1 MIKIKRKDTAKT
13 SQAAIDLQK
22 ARQSGNTY
30 NTENVNQALREIF
43 HGKCYICEY
52 KRASSYQ
59 IEHLI
64 PHRENAKLKYDWN
77 NLFLVC
83 AHCNNVKLAKY
94 NPILDCTKEPVEKL
108 IAFRKKGYFGAKEEL
123 EFMPVG
129 MGNEAVKNTVSLL
142 KDVYYGTTDQKKFE
156 ARIIRRALRKNI
168 AEFKEYVREYQ
179 EAESADEKEDIADL
193 LKRELRDSSEFTAFK
208 RWLIWDNKMY
218 IELEKYIPEE

>member
-64 PHRENAKLKYDWN
+64 PHRENVKLKYDWN

-94 NPILDCTKEPVEKL
+94 DPILDCTKEPVDKL

-218 IELEKYIPEE
+218 TELEKYIPEE